1 MSKILSTSSLN
12 STPVCAIIRHLYKNS
27 PSILRLFYVAQTLG
41 AFISLIALAFGML
54 QLCTKQPIQLP
65 ISSLL
70 MMLNLCVA
78 LLLANVGVALSS
90 LYNLHVPLIRAP
102 SSHCYWL
109 SFSFIDCLAIRTLL
123 NVSIFATYMAG
134 ACLALERMAGSLLYI
149 RRTKSKKAIAIFLVV
164 LQWLISI
171 FVAIPPILSSSTNSA
186 TLVSP
191 HCALLTP
198 SPTQT
203 RPLFFAILGIH
214 ALVLAIY
221 SILTYHHHFD
231 PQIAVEVTRQNP
243 LVLEQ
248 VHSTEQT
255 LPAAATTVG
264 LFILSTLLD
273 RQFLI
278 ALANSFGFGGI
289 EKMDER
295 SMLIALNRNK
305 RPEMKVEV
313 LAEGIFKVA
322 FWSEFQTLAV
332 PFISLILVVVL
343 QAQVCSQRIAQE
355 EIYERVGGAADKC
368 GQS

>member
-12 STPVCAIIRHLYKNS
+12 STPICAIIRHLYKNS

-90 LYNLHVPLIRAP
+90 LYNLHVPLIRTP

-123 NVSIFATYMAG
+123 NASIFATYMAG

-149 RRTKSKKAIAIFLVV
+149 RRNKSKRAIAIFL
-164 LQWLISI
+164 
-171 FVAIPPILSSSTNSA
+171 
-186 TLVSP
+186 
-191 HCALLTP
+191 
-198 SPTQT
+198 
-203 RPLFFAILGIH
+203 
-214 ALVLAIY
+214 
-221 SILTYHHHFD
+221 
-231 PQIAVEVTRQNP
+231 IAVEVTRQNP

-289 EKMDER
+289 EKMDEC

-305 RPEMKVEV
+305 RPEMRVEI

-322 FWSEFQTLAV
+322 FWNFGYSFNKPYIGCRSPGSSMFTTN
-332 PFISLILVVVL
+332 
-343 QAQVCSQRIAQE
+343 CSRRNI
-355 EIYERVGGAADKC
+355 
-368 GQS
+368 

>member
-12 STPVCAIIRHLYKNS
+12 STPICAIIRHLYKNS

-149 RRTKSKKAIAIFLVV
+149 RRNKSKRAIATFLVG
-164 LQWLISI
+164 LQWLVSI
-171 FVAIPPILSSSTNSA
+171 FVAIPPILSSTNSA

-191 HCALLTP
+191 HCAILTP

-231 PQIAVEVTRQNP
+231 PQIAVELTRQNP

-255 LPAAATTVG
+255 LPSAATTVG

-295 SMLIALNRNK
+295 SMLIVLNRNK
-305 RPEMKVEV
+305 RPEMRVEV

-322 FWSEFQTLAV
+322 FWSEFQTLAI